1 MKRYSRFQKTET
13 DCARDKRKGWKLD
26 VLFVG
31 SFIYEVVTL

>member
-26 VLFVG
+26 MLTVRLV
-31 SFIYEVVTL
+31 ILKEV